1 MSKQYS
7 RSLNCA
13 ICNDCLDRF
22 RLYSVIKKQYLANSV
37 NRIRTKVAAVEI
49 HMTLYFLPVL
59 EKVRFKKLRKL
70 MLFYYIFIDL

>member
-1 MSKQYS
+1 MSKHYS
-7 RSLNCA
+7 RSQNCA
-13 ICNDCLDRF
+13 ICNDRLDRV
-22 RLYSVIKKQYLANSV
+22 RLYSVINKQSLANSV

-70 MLFYYIFIDL
+70 MLYYYILIDL